1 MTEFVFSP
9 VTSLVFLISQ
19 ISIVIVA
26 VFLSAITIRAYKI
39 THLKKMIFV
48 IIAFSLF
55 AISHTINYLDQ
66 AVVDIMPDDARYAMF
81 GVVQVGI
88 MMMFVLAILKK

>member
-9 VTSLVFLISQ
+9 VTSIVFLVSQ
-19 ISIVIVA
+19 IAIVIVA
-26 VFLSAITIRAYKI
+26 VFLSAIAIRAYKI
-39 THLKKMIFV
+39 TRLKNMIFV
-48 IIAFSLF
+48 IIAFALF
-55 AISHTINYLDQ
+55 AVSHTISYLDQ

-81 GVVQVGI
+81 GVVEIGI